1 MESQRFE
8 WVDKLK
14 GIAIVLVVL
23 GHAISGSGVFDQDVI
38 PVIWDVVYKVIN
50 SFHMPLFFF
59 LSGFLYN
66 RKNDYK

>member
-50 SFHMPLFFF
+50 SFHMP
-59 LSGFLYN
+59 
-66 RKNDYK
+66 